1 MQLRYVTVPALDPE
15 RSRQFIST
23 GIESRTPRE
32 THASRRAT
40 ILVVGISMGASET
53 TPIPVGD
60 TAGAVLPPRLI
71 VADPALQLVARWK
84 TELAVLRRRSPTSDA
99 VKTLTECVQ
108 ELAEAITSG
117 HQVTVQLTLVE
128 AHEVS
133 RIPVSTLRWLCNH
146 RTEAVG
152 ARKREGAWYLD
163 RSRFD
168 TYLASYDA
176 RQAVPRTPVRPHS
189 VAKTTDT
196 TVPRVADRAADLR
209 ADGR

>member
-1 MQLRYVTVPALDPE
+1 MQLRYVIVAVLDAE
-15 RSRQFIST
+15 RSRQSLST
-23 GIESRTPRE
+23 GIESRPSRE
-32 THASRRAT
+32 IPASGRAT
-40 ILVVGISMGASET
+40 ILVVGIPMGASET
-53 TPIPVGD
+53 TPIAAGD
-60 TAGAVLPPRLI
+60 TARAVFPPRLI
-71 VADPALQLVARWK
+71 VADAALQLVARWK
-84 TELAVLRRRSPTSDA
+84 AELAVLRRRSPTSDA
-99 VKTLTECVQ
+99 VKTLTDCVQ

-163 RSRFD
+163 RSRFE

-176 RQAVPRTPVRPHS
+176 RQAVPRTVRART
-189 VAKTTDT
+189 VAQTTET
-196 TVPRVADRAADLR
+196 AIPRISDKAADLR
-209 ADGR
+209 ADDR